1 MKLRYVINNK
11 FIWVLLLT
19 LPLLSVQS
27 IPSAQAVIGDAC
39 SYVSDSGNVSGIEGY
54 DDFCIGTEEL
64 VQTLNLCKAKANP
77 SSLQEDPGIS
87 IEGRCFLF
95 TEDIT
100 NTESGDVGS
109 VHGLANGTAV
119 RRDCS
124 NLSSYALLDP
134 ETTQTIC
141 LDEYQEAA
149 VATYIRLG
157 SIPKAISETLGLYTS
172 VVPPEG
178 IEPTTTPSS
187 IFLGLAPAVYNL
199 YNWALGIGAL
209 LALAIIIYGGV
220 LYSASAGNPSRIDE
234 AKKWITSALFGL
246 ALLFSTVI
254 ILNVVNPR
262 LTTLEDIEITVNPEI
277 SVGFSV
283 IGGGGEGALGGVT
296 NLEFPPNFQNVK
308 YVDGYFQMPPSTDG
322 SYFGNPN
329 GNGNRVI
336 RTEPVATIPELSAT
350 GGKDAACGKKELI
363 QVIYSVAQRWKE
375 DHPNIP
381 LRVGDLNGGCLNSG
395 ICHWTHDFGVDVDI
409 SSGVATS
416 RGSNEELSIA
426 LAKMFIDTGIVTG
439 IVFDGTDNVLDA
451 VNQYFTSTQGDKL
464 TVWSPGF
471 SCSAEEYTCRN
482 TGFMRRIGS
491 HAGHFHVHIGDGI
504 GATGTGISPGP
515 PNVSCTRDTTD
526 NPEATLVR

>member
-283 IGGGGEGALGGVT
+283 IGGGGED
-296 NLEFPPNFQNVK
+296 E
-308 YVDGYFQMPPSTDG
+308 
-322 SYFGNPN
+322 
-329 GNGNRVI
+329 
-336 RTEPVATIPELSAT
+336 
-350 GGKDAACGKKELI
+350 DAACRAEALQDVTTYGNCSNFYVADTADFNLTPGPNMLARADNFGDPYCHRQNLTLSSYKEMVKNAI
-363 QVIYSVAQRWKE
+363 VAELE
-375 DHPNIP
+375 DQGFCAENIEH
-381 LRVGDLNGGCLNSG
+381 LTN
-395 ICHWTHDFGVDVDI
+395 IFI
-409 SSGVATS
+409 SSVIPREAPS
-416 RGSNEELSIA
+416 FNPNALRLRGDPGLKVPEC
-426 LAKMFIDTGIVTG
+426 TGAWGLFQMGKDQGEGRTG
-439 IVFDGTDNVLDA
+439 DVPWIEQVHHAAVK
-451 VNQYFTSTQGDKL
+451 VNQVGGEGYWAT
-464 TVWSPGF
+464 WPGGIPRLV
-471 SCSAEEYTCRN
+471 SCSSQ
-482 TGFMRRIGS
+482 GS
-491 HAGHFHVHIGDGI
+491 PSAGPGSGQPLGPIGD
-504 GATGTGISPGP
+504 
-515 PNVSCTRDTTD
+515 
-526 NPEATLVR
+526 